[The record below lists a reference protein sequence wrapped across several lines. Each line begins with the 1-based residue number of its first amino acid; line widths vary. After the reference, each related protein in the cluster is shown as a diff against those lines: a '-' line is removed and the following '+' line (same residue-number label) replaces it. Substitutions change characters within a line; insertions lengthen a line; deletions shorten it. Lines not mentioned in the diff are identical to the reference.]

1 MFAVRLM
8 RSLRAVS
15 PLFATVIL
23 TAIVLSAGLVVYGLI
38 SGMFGSLTQ
47 RHSFEVV
54 SVDLVK
60 ASSGGMLSITVK
72 NTGSVTAFLLKVS
85 VETDGGI
92 VELVSGSTKRFYL
105 ICVDGIG
112 GSWVN
117 PSNFYQGAI
126 SVLSSASDAA
136 VTRIS
141 TLNDLDSLVRNPPE
155 GAVLINCH
163 GELIP
168 RPTTWPNWQSYY
180 DALSGATVEKGWIF
194 VTADGYPLY
203 YTQLESIGSAGLNRF
218 LSRIGASA
226 DAWGRTSH
234 SPTAEGAEAL
244 SKFRITPADPLSG
257 VRTVAWSG
265 VTPSFRFY
273 SQSGGRD
280 LAAAV
285 PMGGGYYLNVETSQL
300 SDYDGGRYAAAFSY
314 WLADKAQLKPGQ
326 ARGFTLTGLQVT
338 VGQRYALTVTVNW
351 LDGSSASKILTL

>member
-1 MFAVRLM
+1 
-8 RSLRAVS
+8 
-15 PLFATVIL
+15 
-23 TAIVLSAGLVVYGLI
+23 
-38 SGMFGSLTQ
+38 
-47 RHSFEVV
+47 
-54 SVDLVK
+54 
-60 ASSGGMLSITVK
+60 
-72 NTGSVTAFLLKVS
+72 LKVS

-234 SPTAEGAEAL
+234 SP
-244 SKFRITPADPLSG
+244 
-257 VRTVAWSG
+257 
-265 VTPSFRFY
+265 
-273 SQSGGRD
+273 SGGRD

-351 LDGSSASKILTL
+351 LDGSSASKILTIPKASSFRAGMVW